1 VLKRKCLLFKYS
13 GHTIIATLAKV
24 TLLQRIQITNFL
36 ATDASAIASKIATAG
51 FLIITLNSPNV
62 FTLTNSLENTV
73 NDHAY
78 IDVVVDVEQAS
89 VGKQDNY

>member
-1 VLKRKCLLFKYS
+1 MLKRKCLLFKYS
-13 GHTIIATLAKV
+13 GHAITATLAKA

-78 IDVVVDVEQAS
+78 IEVVVDVEAS